1 MIMRKYRPET
11 CVWEL
16 TTECNLK
23 CRHCASSCSKEGRAD
38 ELSQKEV
45 EKVTE
50 QIIALGVK
58 WVSLTGGELLISES
72 WYPAAELLEK
82 NSVHVHIIT
91 NGTLLSDSVI
101 RKLKSAGVSMVSVSL
116 DGTREIHDF
125 IRGDGVYKKACDGI
139 QRMEKAGIRTGCIT
153 SVMKK
158 NLTVLKELKEELIRL
173 RVQRWQIQ
181 MAVLEGNM
189 RFQKDLLIS
198 PSQMAELIDIAYEMS
213 IDGRIRIILPD
224 NVGYYTR
231 KEMTLRQYK
240 KDGYCTW
247 KGCNAGI
254 RSFGILSNGD
264 VTGCT
269 SMRDGMF
276 VEGNIR
282 SRSLEDIWED
292 PDSFLWRRQLT
303 KEKLGKTCSECIY
316 AKICL
321 GGCSNTRYTVR
332 KSIYG
337 DNPYC
342 AYAKSRH

>member
-82 NSVHVHIIT
+82 NGVHVHMIT

-139 QRMEKAGIRTGCIT
+139 QRMEKAGIWLYHQCYEEEPYGIKRNERRTHKASGT
-153 SVMKK
+153 ALADTDGGFRRKY
-158 NLTVLKELKEELIRL
+158 
-173 RVQRWQIQ
+173 
-181 MAVLEGNM
+181 AVSK
-189 RFQKDLLIS
+189 RF
-198 PSQMAELIDIAYEMS
+198 AYLS
-213 IDGRIRIILPD
+213 FSDGRID
-224 NVGYYTR
+224 
-231 KEMTLRQYK
+231 
-240 KDGYCTW
+240 
-247 KGCNAGI
+247 
-254 RSFGILSNGD
+254 
-264 VTGCT
+264 
-269 SMRDGMF
+269 
-276 VEGNIR
+276 
-282 SRSLEDIWED
+282 
-292 PDSFLWRRQLT
+292 
-303 KEKLGKTCSECIY
+303 
-316 AKICL
+316 
-321 GGCSNTRYTVR
+321 RYR
-332 KSIYG
+332 L
-337 DNPYC
+337 
-342 AYAKSRH
+342 